1 MDKNN
6 ITIHI
11 GHVLFLSFSVL
22 FSESVELSI
31 SSLPHCLSFYFHN
44 SYHQIN
50 QALVSRDSY
59 MRGINYYH
67 PKKERLDI
75 NTKFGWCCGGLVVV
89 TWCQWRSVDLVC
101 YFASALVWFGLVCFR
116 YRLPNPAHSYLV
128 CQVFLFLFFFPF
140 YYLCLAACYENCVCV
155 LLLLP
160 PRLVS
165 VIPGKKI

>member
-6 ITIHI
+6 ITIQI

-59 MRGINYYH
+59 MKGIKYYH
-67 PKKERLDI
+67 LKKERLDI
-75 NTKFGWCCGGLVVV
+75 NTKFGWCCGGLVVAV
-89 TWCQWRSVDLVC
+89 WCWSGLLLC
-101 YFASALVWFGLVCFR
+101 FYSGLVWFRC
-116 YRLPNPAHSYLV
+116 RLPNPAHSQVLV
-128 CQVFLFLFFFPF
+128 FSKLGFLFSFLSLLFVS
-140 YYLCLAACYENCVCV
+140 CCV
-155 LLLLP
+155 LWDLCGCSAAP
-160 PRLVS
+160 TS
-165 VIPGKKI
+165 

>member
-59 MRGINYYH
+59 MKGIKYYH
-67 PKKERLDI
+67 LKKERLDI
-75 NTKFGWCCGGLVVV
+75 NTKFGWCCGGLVVAA
-89 TWCQWRSVDLVC
+89 WCWSGLLLC
-101 YFASALVWFGLVCFR
+101 FYSGLVWFRC
-116 YRLPNPAHSYLV
+116 RLPNPAHSQVLV
-128 CQVFLFLFFFPF
+128 FSKLGFLFSFLSLLLFVS
-140 YYLCLAACYENCVCV
+140 CCV
-155 LLLLP
+155 LWDLCGCSAAP
-160 PRLVS
+160 S
-165 VIPGKKI
+165 S

>member
-59 MRGINYYH
+59 MKGIKYYH
-67 PKKERLDI
+67 LKKERLDI

-89 TWCQWRSVDLVC
+89 LWWTGGGGVVLIW
-101 YFASALVWFGLVCFR
+101 SAT
-116 YRLPNPAHSYLV
+116 
-128 CQVFLFLFFFPF
+128 
-140 YYLCLAACYENCVCV
+140 
-155 LLLLP
+155 LLLLWSG
-160 PRLVS
+160 LVS
-165 VIPGKKI
+165 LPSAQPRPLPGPSI

>member
-59 MRGINYYH
+59 MKGIKYYH
-67 PKKERLDI
+67 LKKERLDI
-75 NTKFGWCCGGLVVV
+75 NTKFGWCCGGLVVAA
-89 TWCQWRSVDLVC
+89 WCWSGLLLC
-101 YFASALVWFGLVCFR
+101 FYSGLVWFRCH
-116 YRLPNPAHSYLV
+116 LPNPAHSQVLV
-128 CQVFLFLFFFPF
+128 FSKLGVLFSFLSLLFVS
-140 YYLCLAACYENCVCV
+140 CCV
-155 LLLLP
+155 LWDLCGCSAA
-160 PRLVS
+160 RTS
-165 VIPGKKI
+165 

>member
-59 MRGINYYH
+59 MRGIKYYH
-67 PKKERLDI
+67 LKKREIRYKYQIWVVLWW
-75 NTKFGWCCGGLVVV
+75 TSGGGVVLI
-89 TWCQWRSVDLVC
+89 W
-101 YFASALVWFGLVCFR
+101 SAT
-116 YRLPNPAHSYLV
+116 
-128 CQVFLFLFFFPF
+128 
-140 YYLCLAACYENCVCV
+140 
-155 LLLLP
+155 LLLLWSGLVP
-160 PRLVS
+160 LPSAQPRPL
-165 VIPGKKI
+165 PGPSI

>member
-59 MRGINYYH
+59 MKGIKYYH
-67 PKKERLDI
+67 LKKERLDI
-75 NTKFGWCCGGLVVV
+75 NTKFGQCCSGLVVV
-89 TWCQWRSVDLVC
+89 AWCWSSLLL
-101 YFASALVWFGLVCFR
+101 YFQFGLVCFH
-116 YRLPNPAHSYLV
+116 YHLPNPTHSQVLV
-128 CQVFLFLFFFPF
+128 FSKLGFLFSFFFPLILF
-140 YYLCLAACYENCVCV
+140 
-155 LLLLP
+155 
-160 PRLVS
+160 VS
-165 VIPGKKI
+165 